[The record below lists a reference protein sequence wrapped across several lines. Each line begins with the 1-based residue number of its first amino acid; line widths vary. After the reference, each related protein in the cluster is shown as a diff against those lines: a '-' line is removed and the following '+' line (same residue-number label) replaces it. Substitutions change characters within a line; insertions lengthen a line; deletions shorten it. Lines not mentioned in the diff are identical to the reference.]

1 MKGKQARLA
10 AVAVL
15 ALLLLVAGTAWAEHN
30 PAVPGVIDGVN
41 GPTFTLTAKPGYIS
55 AAVNNAVFVWGYG
68 DGAGNVQYPGPTLI
82 VNQDEVVTV
91 TLTNELNVPVSMV
104 FPGQEGVTPTGG
116 TPGLITAEAAA
127 GGTVSYSFT
136 ASQPGT
142 YLYHSGT
149 DMDKQVEMGLVGALI
164 VRPTGYSADTNRI
177 AYEHPDSAYD
187 VENLFLLTEMDLQLH
202 RAVELGQPVDTTG
215 FFPTQWFINGRSAPD
230 TMFPPFVDWL
240 PNQPYNI
247 MPMMYPGERML
258 MRVIGAGRDLHPFHA
273 HGNHQRIIAKDGRL
287 LSSDPTLN
295 GADLAQAV
303 FTIKSVPGQT
313 VDAIFEWTG
322 EKMGWDIYGHAPGDD
337 LEPAEYAD
345 DHGKPFPVLL
355 PEGLDL
361 AYGGFWSGSPFL
373 GGLGSLPPG
382 EGGLN
387 PNAGFAYMWHSHTE
401 KEMIN
406 NDIFPGGMMTMM
418 IVLPPGEPMEALPL
432 QQGVNPIRGRN

>member
-1 MKGKQARLA
+1 
-10 AVAVL
+10 
-15 ALLLLVAGTAWAEHN
+15 
-30 PAVPGVIDGVN
+30 
-41 GPTFTLTAKPGYIS
+41 
-55 AAVNNAVFVWGYG
+55 
-68 DGAGNVQYPGPTLI
+68 
-82 VNQDEVVTV
+82 
-91 TLTNELNVPVSMV
+91 
-104 FPGQEGVTPTGG
+104 
-116 TPGLITAEAAA
+116 
-127 GGTVSYSFT
+127 
-136 ASQPGT
+136 
-142 YLYHSGT
+142 
-149 DMDKQVEMGLVGALI
+149 
-164 VRPTGYSADTNRI
+164 
-177 AYEHPDSAYD
+177 
-187 VENLFLLTEMDLQLH
+187 
-202 RAVELGQPVDTTG
+202 
-215 FFPTQWFINGRSAPD
+215 
-230 TMFPPFVDWL
+230 
-240 PNQPYNI
+240 

-373 GGLGSLPPG
+373 GSLGNLPPG

-387 PNAGFAYMWHSHTE
+387 PTGGFTYMWHSHTE
-401 KEMIN
+401 KEMCN
-406 NDIFPGGMMTMM
+406 NDIFPGGLMTMLM
-418 IVLPPGEPMEALPL
+418 ILPPWADNEMAAPEL
-432 QQGVNPIRGRN
+432 QQGVNPIIGK